1 MLISDHTPISFEE
14 NRQYDLGFLCKHY
27 MPKRVQDM
35 GQIIRLHSDCFAWA
49 LKIPTAEEHQR
60 CGVQRGRDRG
70 RRVSPL

>member
-1 MLISDHTPISFEE
+1 
-14 NRQYDLGFLCKHY
+14 
-27 MPKRVQDM
+27 M

-70 RRVSPL
+70 RRVSPLSYPTENSGYPGCC